1 MSLLSKH
8 LRKIKEKGKIENEH
22 LIKIHTALDE
32 FHQSLL
38 DYLHSNIEAEI
49 KTSYHGVNTI
59 ITISISGY
67 IFLIS
72 EKLVERKKRLI
83 ISISEDNT
91 MRKIMIEIKYN
102 ERKRIWYIKK
112 TSHKKYLYIMREFKF
127 AMIENFMVMLLL

>member
-8 LRKIKEKGKIENEH
+8 LRKIKEKEKIENEH

-38 DYLHSNIEAEI
+38 EYLHSNIKADI
-49 KTSYHGVNTI
+49 KTSYHGVNAI
-59 ITISISGY
+59 ITISIPGY

-72 EKLVERKKRLI
+72 EKLVERKEILI
-83 ISISEDNT
+83 ISMSEDNSQ
-91 MRKIMIEIKYN
+91 RKIMIELRYN
-102 ERKRIWYIKK
+102 ERKRTWHIKK

-127 AMIENFMVMLLL
+127 AMIEKFMMMLLL